1 MDYLD
6 QVDINSPDIEVITE
20 ATVGQEQV
28 EIFVFVKKTNPTV
41 YCVCVQGIVRHPHLD
56 ANGAIRALGQYLM
69 SFGNKNN
76 RPLSSS

>member
-28 EIFVFVKKTNPTV
+28 EIFVFVEKTNLTSLLR
-41 YCVCVQGIVRHPHLD
+41 VCLRHCSPS
-56 ANGAIRALGQYLM
+56 
-69 SFGNKNN
+69 SFGCRWGN
-76 RPLSSS
+76 